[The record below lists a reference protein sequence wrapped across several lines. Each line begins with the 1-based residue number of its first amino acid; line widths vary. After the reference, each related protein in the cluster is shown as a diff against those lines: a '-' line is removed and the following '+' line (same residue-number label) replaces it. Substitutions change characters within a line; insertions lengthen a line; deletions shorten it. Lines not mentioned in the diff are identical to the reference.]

1 MVCGSN
7 PSGRLFPKLAIFNH
21 NGLMTNADLIKVEG
35 FGIGMVLPCEGI
47 SIGTFYPYHR
57 VLGSGQQWSPKST
70 TLHFNMTVPSISQ
83 SVYQCSNREQKA
95 SLVLQERLSKNIHG
109 R

>member
-1 MVCGSN
+1 
-7 PSGRLFPKLAIFNH
+7 
-21 NGLMTNADLIKVEG
+21 MTNADLIKVEG
-35 FGIGMVLPCEGI
+35 FGIGMVLPREGI

-83 SVYQCSNREQKA
+83 SVYGSNREQKA
-95 SLVLQERLSKNIHG
+95 LLVLQERLSKNIHG

>member
-35 FGIGMVLPCEGI
+35 FGIVMVLPYEGV
-47 SIGTFYPYHR
+47 SIGTFYPYPY
-57 VLGSGQQWSPKST
+57 QQWSPKST

-83 SVYQCSNREQKA
+83 SVYGSNREQKA
-95 SLVLQERLSKNIHG
+95 LLVLQERLSKNIHG

>member
-70 TLHFNMTVPSISQ
+70 TLHFNM
-83 SVYQCSNREQKA
+83 YGSNREQKA
-95 SLVLQERLSKNIHG
+95 LLVLQERLSKNIHG

>member
-1 MVCGSN
+1 
-7 PSGRLFPKLAIFNH
+7 
-21 NGLMTNADLIKVEG
+21 MTNADLIKVEG

-70 TLHFNMTVPSISQ
+70 TPHFNMIVPSISQ
-83 SVYQCSNREQKA
+83 SVYGSNREQKA
-95 SLVLQERLSKNIHG
+95 LLVLQERLSKNIHG

>member
-47 SIGTFYPYHR
+47 SIATFYPYHR

-83 SVYQCSNREQKA
+83 SVYGSNREQKA
-95 SLVLQERLSKNIHG
+95 LLVLQERLSKNKHG